1 MLLPVAPPA
10 QVLRREPS
18 GLPYNGDDGDGDNDR
33 EANDIESNV
42 AGGPLRVR
50 KKLRIKYVI
59 DYLKFV
65 GAISNPDGV
74 ELIGFT
80 IIATWCA
87 PLGRDDGCASKPARR
102 QDQLANRAFRL
113 AFYKYCRQA
122 NSAPNTVDQL

>member
-1 MLLPVAPPA
+1 MLLPVAPSV
-10 QVLRREPS
+10 QVLLVCEPS
-18 GLPYNGDDGDGDNDR
+18 GLPYDGDGDGEDDGK
-33 EANDIESNV
+33 ANDIESNV
-42 AGGPLRVR
+42 AEL
-50 KKLRIKYVI
+50 KASRIKYGI

-65 GAISNPDGV
+65 GASSNPDGV
-74 ELIGFT
+74 ELIRFT

-87 PLGRDDGCASKPARR
+87 PLGRDDGCAGKPARR

>member
-18 GLPYNGDDGDGDNDR
+18 GLPYNGDGDDDK

-42 AGGPLRVR
+42 AGGPLRV
-50 KKLRIKYVI
+50 KNL
-59 DYLKFV
+59 
-65 GAISNPDGV
+65 
-74 ELIGFT
+74 FT

-87 PLGRDDGCASKPARR
+87 PLGRGDGCAGKPARR